1 MGLTRFIKIIKKKKA
16 HQEKGTLKKRHA
28 NNKTHQKTK
37 KAHQKNKKRRHKW
50 LNIGPNSKDFST
62 IGFAIQR
69 RFQKCSRIY
78 QLIAD
83 LA

>member
-28 NNKTHQKTK
+28 NKKTHRKTK
-37 KAHQKNKKRRHKW
+37 KAHKKNKKRRHKW
-50 LNIGPNSKDFST
+50 LNSGPNLKDLST

-69 RFQKCSRIY
+69 RFQKCPRSCK
-78 QLIAD
+78 LSPD